1 VNNQYIVAGT
11 DAGALAVNKLI
22 RNTYILLSMTLLF
35 SAFTATVSVFLQM
48 PAMTYLISVVGAIA
62 LMWLVLPR
70 TANSGAGL
78 GVVFAITGLLGFS
91 LGPILNMYL
100 SMPGGPSII
109 ATALGG
115 TGVIFLALSGYA
127 LTTRKDFSFMGGFL
141 FVGLLVIIAA
151 MLGNLFLN
159 IPALSLALSAAII
172 MLMSGFILY
181 DTSRMVHNGAGENYM
196 LMTVSLYMNIFNIF
210 INLLQLLGI
219 ARDE

>member
-1 VNNQYIVAGT
+1 VNNQYIVAST

-35 SAFTATVSVFLQM
+35 SAFTATISVFLQM

-70 TANSGAGL
+70 TANSGTGL

-100 SMPGGPSII
+100 SMPGGPGII